1 MLYTAVQDTLRKTL
15 INHNGVMYIGANG
28 WQSPNGFD
36 ILGVIIYCLV
46 ELAGGKFK
54 LEAMLL
60 DFVRLAKSHTGKY
73 LADTICVVVEK
84 FQIQNK
90 ICGIVTD
97 NASNNPVM
105 VSELKKFKG
114 DQHWIQCYAH
124 ILNLIAQS
132 ILRPFGKVKKSSTS
146 KAIEEDDELSSDKSE
161 GEEAEDQICRFDND
175 VTHLTHSGDE
185 DDTRNDVRLKSANIL
200 EPELTLEDINN
211 LSDKD
216 EENDLYTTSMCKQSL
231 AKFRAVA
238 RKLCKSPNSK
248 MEFVELCREM
258 ECKKPHSIYQD
269 VHTRWNST
277 LDQLVSI
284 VRCHK
289 AITVWQKDKKHGLD
303 CKYQILHVDIQLAKH
318 LISILQV

>member
-1 MLYTAVQDTLRKTL
+1 
-15 INHNGVMYIGANG
+15 
-28 WQSPNGFD
+28 
-36 ILGVIIYCLV
+36 
-46 ELAGGKFK
+46 
-54 LEAMLL
+54 MLL
-60 DFVRLAKSHTGKY
+60 DFVRLAKSHTGEY

-185 DDTRNDVRLKSANIL
+185 DDTRNDVRLKSASESLLLNGEGDGGVASSAL
-200 EPELTLEDINN
+200 
-211 LSDKD
+211 
-216 EENDLYTTSMCKQSL
+216 LYYQKTRPTKLSL
-231 AKFRAVA
+231 ASFIR
-238 RKLCKSPNSK
+238 
-248 MEFVELCREM
+248 
-258 ECKKPHSIYQD
+258 
-269 VHTRWNST
+269 
-277 LDQLVSI
+277 
-284 VRCHK
+284 
-289 AITVWQKDKKHGLD
+289 
-303 CKYQILHVDIQLAKH
+303 
-318 LISILQV
+318 